1 MRVTSTDPS
10 DPQPELVVS
19 NAGPVRIELEPPPA
33 YVNAPEPRN
42 RAERRA
48 LKHKKREQSCRSCRS
63 FRALP

>member
-1 MRVTSTDPS
+1 MRVTSTDPT

-19 NAGPVRIELEPPPA
+19 NAGPVRIELEPRPA

-48 LKHKKREQSCRSCRS
+48 LKHKKRK
-63 FRALP
+63 